1 MAIRIMADKIDV
13 QLDSAA
19 KLLLWAGKQFT
30 KTKFCYYL
38 NPMKSLCNLARLS
51 LAAGQGVPPPHCVRH
66 TRGWGKVQARI
77 LSLCSELDS
86 AA

>member
-1 MAIRIMADKIDV
+1 MSDKIRCTIRDH
-13 QLDSAA
+13 A

-51 LAAGQGVPPPHCVRH
+51 LAAGQGVPPLTVCGTQGGGGRSKPEFS
-66 TRGWGKVQARI
+66 
-77 LSLCSELDS
+77 LSALN
-86 AA
+86 

>member
-1 MAIRIMADKIDV
+1 MAIRTMTDKIRCTIRDH
-13 QLDSAA
+13 A

-51 LAAGQGVPPPHCVRH
+51 LAAGQGVPPPSLCAAHKGV
-66 TRGWGKVQARI
+66 GEGPSQNS
-77 LSLCSELDS
+77 LSLL
-86 AA
+86 